1 MTELAGGVC
10 VVTGAGAGLGRSM
23 AEAFGGA
30 GMSVVLADV
39 DTDRL
44 AAAETELSDAGVECM
59 TRVVDVRDADAV
71 DLLAAATVERF
82 GGVHVICNNA
92 GVSTMGKQWEISRED
107 WAYVL
112 GVCLDGVVNGIR
124 SFVPRVLATYAATG
138 RTGHVVNTA
147 SMGGLLSSGYLG
159 PYAAAKH
166 AVVGLSKGLRVEL
179 EGRGVGVSVV
189 CPGLMRTEI
198 AEGMRDHMVA
208 SGARTEE
215 QADAMVVNLRAG
227 MAAQG
232 MDAAAAA
239 AMVVRAVQ
247 ADRFWVLPNGASH
260 LASVRA
266 DLEELLAAGEEPG
279 ARG

>member
-1 MTELAGGVC
+1 MTELGGGVC
-10 VVTGAGAGLGRSM
+10 VITGAGTGLGR
-23 AEAFGGA
+23 ALADAYGA
-30 GMSVVLADV
+30 VGRRVVLADV
-39 DTDRL
+39 AATRL
-44 AAAETELSDAGVECM
+44 AAAATELTEAGIESM

-71 DLLAAATVERF
+71 DALADATVERF

-92 GVSTMGKQWEISRED
+92 GVSTMGKQWEISRDD
-107 WAYVL
+107 WEWVL

-124 SFVPRVLATYAATG
+124 SFVPRILATHAATG

-166 AVVGLSKGLRVEL
+166 AVIGLSKGLRVEL

-198 AEGMRDHMVA
+198 AEGMRDHMVETGGR
-208 SGARTEE
+208 SE
-215 QADAMVVNLRAG
+215 QEADAMVRNLRAG
-227 MAAQG
+227 MSAVG
-232 MDAAAAA
+232 MDPAAAA
-239 AMVVRAVQ
+239 AMVVRAVR

-260 LASVRA
+260 LDSVRA
-266 DLEELLAAGEEPG
+266 DFEELLAAGDDPG

>member
-1 MTELAGGVC
+1 MTELGGGVC
-10 VVTGAGAGLGRSM
+10 VITGAGTGLGR
-23 AEAFGGA
+23 ALADAFGA
-30 GMSVVLADV
+30 VGMRVVLADV
-39 DTDRL
+39 DATRL
-44 AAAETELSDAGVECM
+44 AAAATELTEAGIESM

-71 DLLAAATVERF
+71 DALADATVERF

-92 GVSTMGKQWEISRED
+92 GVSTMGKQWEISRDD
-107 WAYVL
+107 WEWVL

-124 SFVPRVLATYAATG
+124 SFVPRILATHAATG

-166 AVVGLSKGLRVEL
+166 AVIGLSKGLRVEL

-198 AEGMRDHMVA
+198 AEGMRDHMVETGGR
-208 SGARTEE
+208 SE
-215 QADAMVVNLRAG
+215 QEADAMVRNLRAG
-227 MAAQG
+227 MSAVG
-232 MDAAAAA
+232 MDPAAAA
-239 AMVVRAVQ
+239 AMVVRAVR

-260 LASVRA
+260 LDSVRA
-266 DLEELLAAGEEPG
+266 DFEELLAAGDDPG

>member
-1 MTELAGGVC
+1 MTELDGGVC
-10 VVTGAGAGLGRSM
+10 VITGAGAGLGRAM
-23 AEAFGGA
+23 ADAFGA
-30 GMSVVLADV
+30 VGMRVVLTDV
-39 DTDRL
+39 DRQRL
-44 AAAETELSDAGVECM
+44 AVAETQLGAAGVECM

-71 DLLAAATVERF
+71 DALADETVERF
-82 GGVHVICNNA
+82 GGVHVVCNNA
-92 GVSTMGKQWEISRED
+92 GVSVMGKQWEISRDD
-107 WAYVL
+107 WEWVL
-112 GVCLDGVVNGIR
+112 AVCLDGVVNGIR
-124 SFVPRVLATYAATG
+124 SFVPRILATHAATG

-198 AEGMRDHMVA
+198 AEGMRDHMVE
-208 SGARTEE
+208 SGARTEAE
-215 QADAMVVNLRAG
+215 ADAMVRNLRAG
-227 MAAQG
+227 MSAVG
-232 MDAAAAA
+232 MDPAAAA

-260 LASVRA
+260 LDSVRA
-266 DLEELLAAGEEPG
+266 DLEELLAAGDEPG
-279 ARG
+279 SRG

>member
-1 MTELAGGVC
+1 MTELDGGVC
-10 VVTGAGAGLGRSM
+10 VVTGAGAGLGRALADS
-23 AEAFGGA
+23 FGAAGA
-30 GMSVVLADV
+30 RVVLTDV
-39 DTDRL
+39 DPSRL
-44 AAAETELSDAGVECM
+44 AVAETQLADAGVECM

-71 DLLAAATVERF
+71 EALADATVERF

-92 GVSTMGKQWEISRED
+92 GVSVMGKQWEIGRDD
-107 WAYVL
+107 WEWVL

-124 SFVPRVLATYAATG
+124 SFVPRILATHATTG
-138 RTGHVVNTA
+138 RGGHVVNTA

-198 AEGMRDHMVA
+198 AEGMRDHMVE
-208 SGARTEE
+208 SGSRTAKE
-215 QADAMVVNLRAG
+215 ADAMVRNLRAG
-227 MAAQG
+227 MSAVG
-232 MDAAAAA
+232 MDPAAAA

-260 LASVRA
+260 LDSVRA
-266 DLEELLAAGEEPG
+266 DLEELLAAGEDEG
-279 ARG
+279 ASG

>member
-10 VVTGAGAGLGRSM
+10 VVTGAGAGLGR
-23 AEAFGGA
+23 ALADAFGAA
-30 GMSVVLADV
+30 GMRVVLADV
-39 DTDRL
+39 DAPRL
-44 AAAETELSDAGVECM
+44 AAAGAALSEAGIECM

-71 DLLAAATVERF
+71 DALADATVERF

-92 GVSTMGKQWEISRED
+92 GVSTMGKQWEISRDD
-107 WAYVL
+107 WEYVL

-124 SFVPRVLATYAATG
+124 SFVPRILATHAATG

-179 EGRGVGVSVV
+179 DGRGVGVSVV

-198 AEGMRDHMVA
+198 AEGMRDHMVETGVR
-208 SGARTEE
+208 SEKE
-215 QADAMVVNLRAG
+215 ADAMVRNLRAG
-227 MAAQG
+227 MSALG
-232 MDAAAAA
+232 MDPAVAA

-260 LASVRA
+260 LDSVRA
-266 DLEELLAAGEEPG
+266 DFEELLAAGDDPG